1 MTLMPKSPHSFILLV
16 LIARLLHKIV
26 RCTMFMPPLKNWSY
40 PELFSFPSLRVLL
53 PKGQLS
59 LRCIAAILV
68 YTSVLDN
75 FNNFHVL

>member
-16 LIARLLHKIV
+16 FIAR
-26 RCTMFMPPLKNWSY
+26 MFLPPLKNWSY
-40 PELFSFPSLRVLL
+40 PELVSFPSLHVLL
-53 PKGQLS
+53 PKGQAYGS
-59 LRCIAAILV
+59 LPLFLV